1 MELCAQLHLVLQ
13 SMPDEEIA
21 KVCNRLFTRGPS
33 GIMASRSIEMANKAM
48 NEAITQALL
57 MVQAEDA
64 K

>member
-1 MELCAQLHLVLQ
+1 
-13 SMPDEEIA
+13 MPDEEIA